1 MNTSR
6 PPTAARSP
14 ISSQWPSSP
23 LPAHGPALYHAMSP
37 EAFAFSTGVPGQRY
51 SVSPTA
57 ERKSIDRNPPPQ
69 KSTTEHDASSGGT
82 VSQGLPLPTVI
93 IRRLPST
100 MSSEALTSMLLFA
113 EDFVDAR
120 FVPLDFPEDSGC
132 VSAIARFRTADGA
145 YEARNRLH
153 GKPNSTSE
161 HAMIVDLFQN
171 SSSGG
176 PGLKRQPSDAR
187 SVRQM
192 SITTPAASTG
202 NRQSRFSSTFH
213 SLDRSSPPGL
223 VPDASSSSDFP
234 ASESEAQ
241 MQSMFSPQSPLSM
254 SFGDRLHIS
263 DRSLINDDDEDEET
277 EELLKDPVA
286 YAKSGQKGFLQRQ
299 TLNAHPP
306 ASRLA
311 NLRLDINNTS
321 AANGAHMI
329 SPPGSGYGPPRPM
342 PQFQSSASDISP
354 TALTNGMLAM
364 SPTGNFSSSS
374 KQFQRQ
380 HQYPPANPADQNP
393 PCNTL
398 YVGNLPVDTS
408 EDELKAMFSKQRGYK
423 RLCFRTK
430 HNGPMCFVEF
440 EDVSFATKALNELYG
455 HPLHNSVKG
464 GIRLSFSKNPFG
476 VRTGQANG
484 MGPQSPLASPN
495 AVSGF
500 GSGVGCPPGFS
511 TANGPPPG
519 LAVPPGLSSPLLSPP
534 MSTGS
539 MSTGNAQLQGGFFG
553 PFGPSSPPIPVT
565 SMPNLK
571 RGQSLTNGYMT
582 SSSGPNISP
591 FGTGFSSYMADR

>member
-14 ISSQWPSSP
+14 ILSHWPSSP
-23 LPAHGPALYHAMSP
+23 LPTYGPPLHHAMSP

-57 ERKSIDRNPPPQ
+57 ERKSIDRSPQSQ
-69 KSTTEHDASSGGT
+69 KSINEHDTSSNSVVG
-82 VSQGLPLPTVI
+82 QGLPLPTVL
-93 IRRLPST
+93 IRRLPSN
-100 MSSEALTSMLLFA
+100 MSTEALTSMLLFA

-120 FVPLDFPEDSGC
+120 FVSLDFPEDSGC
-132 VSAIARFRTADGA
+132 VSAIARFRTSDGA
-145 YEARNRLH
+145 YEARTRLH
-153 GKPNSTSE
+153 GKPNSANE
-161 HAMIVDLFQN
+161 QAMIVDLFQT
-171 SSSGG
+171 SSSNGQ
-176 PGLKRQPSDAR
+176 GLQRQPSDAR

-192 SITTPAASTG
+192 STTASSAGSTG
-202 NRQSRFSSTFH
+202 IRQSRFNSTFH
-213 SLDRSSPPGL
+213 SMDRSSPPSL
-223 VPDASSSSDFP
+223 VHDASSSSDFP
-234 ASESEAQ
+234 ASESDAQ
-241 MQSMFSPQSPLSM
+241 MRSMFSAQSPLSL

-263 DRSLINDDDEDEET
+263 DRIQINDNEDEET

-286 YAKSGQKGFLQRQ
+286 YAKSSQKGFLQRQ

-306 ASRLA
+306 GSRLA
-311 NLRLDINNTS
+311 NLRLDINNTT
-321 AANGAHMI
+321 AANGDNII
-329 SPPGSGYGPPRPM
+329 SPPSSGYGAPRPISH
-342 PQFQSSASDISP
+342 FQLPASDISP
-354 TALTNGMLAM
+354 TAMTNGMPPM

-374 KQFQRQ
+374 QQFQRQ

-455 HPLHNSVKG
+455 HPLHNSIKG
-464 GIRLSFSKNPFG
+464 GIRLSFSKNPLG
-476 VRTGQANG
+476 VRTGQTNG
-484 MGPQSPLASPN
+484 LGPQSPLTSPN

-534 MSTGS
+534 MSAGS
-539 MSTGNAQLQGGFFG
+539 MGNGHPQIQGGFFG
-553 PFGPSSPPIPVT
+553 PFGPSSPPINAT
-565 SMPNLK
+565 SMPNSQ

-582 SSSGPNISP
+582 SGGGSSIIPM
-591 FGTGFSSYMADR
+591 GTAFSSYMVDR